1 MIVAPVTDAYFE
13 TGFAKINLALHVR
26 ARRADGY
33 HELDTIFAF
42 VDDGDHLFAEIAGEL
57 TLDISGP
64 FASDLCAGADNL
76 VLQAAHV
83 LQAHFKIE
91 QGAKLTL
98 IKRLPIASGIGGGSA
113 DAAAAAR
120 LLNRLWRIYAPEE
133 ALAALLAPLGADIP
147 ACVFSSTQIGRGI
160 GTSLSPI
167 KDEGLYASNILL
179 VNPNIAL
186 STGPVFRAW
195 DGQDRGGLSGNTLSE
210 MVFSGRNDL
219 QAPANS
225 QCPEIA
231 EILQALQHHDPLLAQ
246 MSGSG
251 ATCFALF
258 STKNKCLEAQ
268 ANIKNAYPHWWTMV
282 GKLR

>member
-1 MIVAPVTDAYFE
+1 MATVTDAYFE
-13 TGFAKINLALHVR
+13 TAFAKINLALHIR
-26 ARRADGY
+26 SRRADGY

-42 VDDGDHLFAEIAGEL
+42 VDDGDHLSAEIADQL
-57 TLDISGP
+57 SLNISGP
-64 FASDLCAGADNL
+64 FGAGLSAGADNL
-76 VLQAAHV
+76 VLQAGY
-83 LQAHFKIE
+83 LLKSHFKIE
-91 QGAKLTL
+91 QGAKINL
-98 IKRLPIASGIGGGSA
+98 IKRLPVASGIGGGSA

-120 LLNRLWRIYAPEE
+120 LLNRLWGIDAADE
-133 ALAALLAPLGADIP
+133 ALAALLAPLGADVP
-147 ACVFSSTQIGRGI
+147 ACLFSTMQIGKGI

-167 KDEGLYASNILL
+167 EDEGLRGMSVLL

-186 STGPVFRAW
+186 PTGPVFRAW
-195 DGQDRGGLSGNTLSE
+195 DGQDRGGLTGNMLSE

-219 QAPANS
+219 QAPAIF

-231 EILQALQHHDPLLAQ
+231 DILETLKSYDPQLAQ

-258 STKNKCLEAQ
+258 SSENKCLEAQ
-268 ANIKNAYPHWWTMV
+268 ANIQTAYPQWWTMA